1 MDIFFFNHYAFA
13 KKKAKGVVEGF
24 SSNSLIGTPGLV
36 ASFLVSLFSAY
47 LCWQQNQSTDTIQR
61 VIYCILAFLF
71 SGIYL
76 IYYFF
81 MHFDRQQL
89 SLGTG
94 TGALQSTNGNV
105 PDFIK

>member
-13 KKKAKGVVEGF
+13 RKKAKGIVEGF

-36 ASFLVSLFSAY
+36 ASFLVSVFSAY
-47 LCWQQNQSTDTIQR
+47 LCWQQNQGSTNTFQR

-81 MHFDRQQL
+81 MHFDRQQV
-89 SLGTG
+89 SL
-94 TGALQSTNGNV
+94 GALQSTNSNV